1 MECRRA
7 KFADNV
13 GGAVG
18 VVGDLNC
25 IEDESVVDAFVGA
38 LEDWNRYFLVHYNV
52 IEVVAELDGCNTFLL
67 NMFLCFDAA
76 ALG

>member
-1 MECRRA
+1 MECRRE

-13 GGAVG
+13 CEAVA
-18 VVGDLNC
+18 GDSNR

-38 LEDWNRYFLVHYNV
+38 LGDCYKYFLVHYNG
-52 IEVVAELDGCNTFLL
+52 IEVVAEMDSCNTFLL
-67 NMFLCFDAA
+67 DMFLCFDAA

>member
-1 MECRRA
+1 MEYRRA

-13 GGAVG
+13 VGA
-18 VVGDLNC
+18 VVGDSHC

-38 LEDWNRYFLVHYNV
+38 LLEDCYRYFSVHYNG
-52 IEVVAELDGCNTFLL
+52 IEVADEMDSCNTFLL

>member
-1 MECRRA
+1 MECRRE

-13 GGAVG
+13 CEAVA
-18 VVGDLNC
+18 GDSNC

-38 LEDWNRYFLVHYNV
+38 LLEDCYRYFSVHYNG
-52 IEVVAELDGCNTFLL
+52 IEVAAEMDSCNTFLL

>member
-1 MECRRA
+1 MECRRE

-13 GGAVG
+13 CEAVA
-18 VVGDLNC
+18 GDSNR

-38 LEDWNRYFLVHYNV
+38 LEDCYKYFLVHYNG
-52 IEVVAELDGCNTFLL
+52 IEVVAEMDSCNTFLL

>member
-1 MECRRA
+1 MECRRV

-13 GGAVG
+13 GETVE
-18 VVGDLNC
+18 GDSNG

-38 LEDWNRYFLVHYNV
+38 LLEDCYRYFSVHYNG
-52 IEVVAELDGCNTFLL
+52 IEVAAEMDSCNTFLL